1 MGLMGQEQAQDNLGT
16 TKAPL
21 RFGLTA
27 LVLGNLFL
35 SFGPWFVRMADTGPV
50 ASAFWRT
57 ALATPVLIA
66 LAFVMGR
73 REAPPKAGI
82 LWGIFALSG
91 LLFAADLASW
101 HLGILQTKL
110 ANANL
115 LGNSTSFLLPLWAFL
130 AARAWPTRMQGAAL
144 VLALLGAMML
154 MGRSYDLSPD
164 NLIGDLLCILAGAFY
179 TAFLVLMARARD
191 SQSPWT
197 ILALS
202 TLMTPLPLL
211 AAALWLGEAIM
222 PRDWTPLV
230 LLALSSQIIGQGLM
244 IYVVGRI
251 SPVVMG
257 LSLLLQP
264 IVGAALGWIQYG
276 ETLAAPDWIGAA
288 MIGLALALVSQPDRK
303 LP

>member
-1 MGLMGQEQAQDNLGT
+1 MGLMGQEQAQDNLDTSQGS
-16 TKAPL
+16 L
-21 RFGLTA
+21 RFGLAA

-57 ALATPVLIA
+57 ALATPVLMV
-66 LAFVMGR
+66 LAFAMGR
-73 REAPPKAGI
+73 RSGPPKAGM
-82 LWGIFALSG
+82 LWGVFALSG

-144 VLALLGAMML
+144 LLALLGAMML

-179 TAFLVLMARARD
+179 TAFLVLMARARK

-211 AAALWLGEAIM
+211 AAALWLGEEIM
-222 PRDWTPLV
+222 PRDWTPLL

-251 SPVVMG
+251 SPLVMG

-264 IVGAALGWIQYG
+264 MVGAALGWIQYS
-276 ETLAAPDWIGAA
+276 EKLAAPDWIGAA
-288 MIGLALALVSQPDRK
+288 MIGLALVLVSQPGRK
-303 LP
+303 AA